1 MRIIYAQSMKRGPC
15 QLSLDLPARGGK
27 RRGAGRKAQGGRA
40 GVSHKRRPALAAR
53 FPVHVT
59 LRVKAEVWS
68 LRSRRSFRRI
78 AAAFR
83 AVRKGRRTFRIAEYA
98 ILGNHL
104 HLIVEANDRGCL
116 TRGMQALEIRVAKA
130 LNKMME
136 RHGPVFADR
145 YHAHILRTPTEVANA
160 LRYVR
165 GNFSVH
171 AARQGDPV
179 LAVPDEY
186 SSAALVN
193 RALPHGQ
200 DGPLVSPPG
209 TWLLSTGFRLGR
221 RQRAEEASGVTS
233 SGAAPRGRRAA
244 RPPWARW

>member
-1 MRIIYAQSMKRGPC
+1 MKRGSR
-15 QLSLDLPARGGK
+15 QLSLALPSRGGK
-27 RRGAGRKAQGGRA
+27 RRGAGRKPKGDKA
-40 GVSHKRRPALAAR
+40 GISHKSRPALAAR

-59 LRVKAEVWS
+59 LRVKAEVWN

-83 AVRKGRRTFRIAEYA
+83 AVRNRRTLRLAEYA

-104 HLIVEANDRGCL
+104 HLIVEAKDRSCL
-116 TRGMQALEIRVAKA
+116 ARGLQSLEIRVAKA
-130 LNKMME
+130 LNKMMK

-171 AARQGDPV
+171 AARRGDPLLV
-179 LAVPDEY
+179 VADEY
-186 SSAALVN
+186 SSAALIN
-193 RALPHGQ
+193 RALPHEQ
-200 DGPLVSPPG
+200 DGPLVWPAE
-209 TWLLSTGFRLGR
+209 TWLLSTGFHRG
-221 RQRAEEASGVTS
+221 QRGMD
-233 SGAAPRGRRAA
+233 AAFRE
-244 RPPWARW
+244 

>member
-1 MRIIYAQSMKRGPC
+1 MSKKGG
-15 QLSLDLPARGGK
+15 QLSLNLPSRGGK
-27 RRGAGRKAQGGRA
+27 RRGAGRKPKGDKA
-40 GVSHKRRPALAAR
+40 GIPHKPRPALAAR

-59 LRVKAEVWS
+59 LRVRPEVWN

-83 AVRKGRRTFRIAEYA
+83 GVRKHRRSFRLAEYA

-104 HLIVEANDRGCL
+104 HLIVEANDGPCLARGL
-116 TRGMQALEIRVAKA
+116 QSLEIRVAKA

-136 RHGPVFADR
+136 RGGPVFADR

-171 AARQGDPV
+171 AERRGEPASA
-179 LAVPDEY
+179 AVDEY
-186 SSAALVN
+186 SSEALSD
-193 RALPHGQ
+193 RALPNGQ
-200 DGPLVSPPG
+200 DGPLVSAPE
-209 TWLLSTGFRLGR
+209 TWLL
-221 RQRAEEASGVTS
+221 ASGFER
-233 SGAAPRGRRAA
+233 GGLPRA
-244 RPPWARW
+244 

>member
-1 MRIIYAQSMKRGPC
+1 MKRGTR
-15 QLSLDLPARGGK
+15 QLSLALPARGGK
-27 RRGAGRKAQGGRA
+27 RRGAGRKAVGGKA

-59 LRVKAEVWS
+59 LSVKAEVWN

-83 AVRKGRRTFRIAEYA
+83 GVRKSRRTFRLAEYA

-104 HLIVEANDRGCL
+104 HLIVEANDGSCL
-116 TRGMQALEIRVAKA
+116 ARGMQALEIRVAKA
-130 LNKMME
+130 LNKMMQE
-136 RHGPVFADR
+136 RRGPVFADR

-171 AARQGDPV
+171 AARRGDPLLV
-179 LAVPDEY
+179 VPDEY
-186 SSAALVN
+186 SSAALIN
-193 RALPHGQ
+193 RALPYEQ
-200 DGPLVSPPG
+200 DGPLVWAPG
-209 TWLLSTGFRLGR
+209 TWLLSTGFL
-221 RQRAEEASGVTS
+221 
-233 SGAAPRGRRAA
+233 RGRPSHGANSSRI
-244 RPPWARW
+244 

>member
-1 MRIIYAQSMKRGPC
+1 MKRRPG
-15 QLSLDLPARGGK
+15 QLSLDLPFRGGK
-27 RRGAGRKAQGGRA
+27 RRGAGRKPA
-40 GVSHKRRPALAAR
+40 GAKAGMPHKPRPALAAR

-59 LRVKAEVWS
+59 LRVKEQVWN

-83 AVRKGRRTFRIAEYA
+83 GVRNRRAFRLAEYA

-104 HLIVEANDRGCL
+104 HLIVEANDATGLARGV
-116 TRGMQALEIRVAKA
+116 QSLEIRVARA
-130 LNKMME
+130 LNSMME
-136 RHGPVFADR
+136 RRGAVFADR

-171 AARQGDPV
+171 AERRGDPA
-179 LAVPDEY
+179 LAVADEY

-193 RALPHGQ
+193 RALPNGQ
-200 DGPLVSPPG
+200 DGPLVSAPE
-209 TWLLSTGFRLGR
+209 TWLLSTGFRLGGR
-221 RQRAEEASGVTS
+221 PRA
-233 SGAAPRGRRAA
+233 
-244 RPPWARW
+244 